1 MQERCSQLASIQLGN
16 KTQALS
22 WNCRYF
28 SHGAAHHISDIKFNW
43 PEFLI
48 FSKRYSSKFMEE
60 EGFQTPLI
68 VGQESGKG
76 VRPYTKD
83 EIYSEFKKQLYL
95 AGPLMTV
102 NLLICGLSMISVMFV
117 GHLGELALSG
127 ASMAT
132 SFASVTGTSLMIG
145 MGSALDTFCGQSFGA
160 KQYHMLGIHKQRAMI
175 VLLSVS
181 IPLAFIWA
189 NAGTLL
195 VFLGQ
200 DPEISAEAGRY
211 ARFMIPSLFA
221 NALLQCHVRFLQS
234 QNNVVPMMLSTGIT
248 TLLHIL
254 ICWIMVFKS
263 GLGSTGAALANA
275 ISLWINVLLLAIYVR
290 VSPSCKKT
298 WTGFSKEAFHNVPA
312 FLKLAVPSAVMVCL
326 EIWSFEMMV
335 LLSGLLPNPQ
345 LETSV
350 LSISLNTC
358 SMIYMIPLGLSAAT
372 SVRVSNELGAGRAQA
387 ARLALHVSMFCVVTE
402 GILGASVLILGR
414 KLWGYCYSSEE
425 EVVSYIAQMMLLL
438 AGSHVVDGIQS
449 VLSGAVRGSGRQ
461 KIGAIVNLGAYY
473 LIGIPL
479 AILFA
484 FILHMG
490 GKGLWFGIIAALL
503 AQAFFLFI
511 LTLLTNW
518 EKEAKKAN
526 LRVYD
531 SMTRDEV
538 S

>member
-1 MQERCSQLASIQLGN
+1 
-16 KTQALS
+16 
-22 WNCRYF
+22 
-28 SHGAAHHISDIKFNW
+28 
-43 PEFLI
+43 
-48 FSKRYSSKFMEE
+48 MEE
-60 EGFQTPLI
+60 EGLETPL
-68 VGQESGKG
+68 VGQELGNG
-76 VRPYTKD
+76 VRIYSKD
-83 EIYSEFKKQLYL
+83 EIFSEFKKQLYL
-95 AGPLMTV
+95 AGPLIII
-102 NLLICGLSMISVMFV
+102 NLLIFGLSMISLMFV

-132 SFASVTGTSLMIG
+132 SFASVTGTSLMVG

-160 KQYHMLGIHKQRAMI
+160 KQYHMLGVHKQRAMI

-189 NAGTLL
+189 NAGKLL

-200 DPEISAEAGRY
+200 DPEISAEAGLY

-221 NALLQCHVRFLQS
+221 QALLQCHVRFLQS
-234 QNNVVPMMLSTGIT
+234 QNNVVPMMISTGIT

-254 ICWIMVFKS
+254 SCWIMVFKS
-263 GLGSTGAALANA
+263 GLGSRGAALANA
-275 ISLWINVLLLAIYVR
+275 ISLWINVLLLAVYVR

-298 WTGFSKEAFHNVPA
+298 WTGFSKEAFHNIPT

-358 SMIYMIPLGLSAAT
+358 SMIYMLPLGLSGAT
-372 SVRVSNELGAGRAQA
+372 SVRVSNELGAGQARA
-387 ARLALHVSMFCVVTE
+387 ARIAIRVSMFCVVTE
-402 GILGASVLILGR
+402 GILSGLILILGR
-414 KLWGYCYSSEE
+414 KMWGYCYSSEE
-425 EVVSYIAQMMLLL
+425 EIVSYIAQMMLLL
-438 AGSHVVDGIQS
+438 AGSHVVEGIQT

-461 KIGAIVNLGAYY
+461 KIGAVVNLGAYY

-484 FILHMG
+484 FVLHMG
-490 GKGLWFGIIAALL
+490 GKGLWLGIIAALL
-503 AQAFFLFI
+503 AQALFLFI
-511 LTLLTNW
+511 LTLSTNW
-518 EKEAKKAN
+518 EKAAKKAN
-526 LRVYD
+526 ERVYD
-531 SMTRDEV
+531 SMVRDDV